1 VGSDS
6 TDAGTA
12 TSRIHAAIPHR
23 DPFLLVTDVAERG
36 ADTITTTWEVPTDLD
51 VFRGHFPGNPV
62 LPGVLISEHVFQSA
76 AILIYETESG
86 TKDLPGTPVL
96 TRIQDA
102 KFKRI
107 VKPGE
112 TLTTEVTLTESLAN
126 ARFGKARVR
135 CDGATVATLHF
146 ALAVTP

>member
-1 VGSDS
+1 VASSSARAAIEG
-6 TDAGTA
+6 
-12 TSRIHAAIPHR
+12 AIPHR
-23 DPFLLVTDVAERG
+23 DPFLFVTDVIERG
-36 ADTITTTWEVPTDLD
+36 EATITTEWEVPADMA
-51 VFRGHFPGNPV
+51 VFQGHFPGNPV

-76 AILIYETESG
+76 AILIYETEKG

-102 KFKRI
+102 RFKRI

-112 TLTTEVTLTESLAN
+112 TLRTEVTITDSLSN
-126 ARFGKARVR
+126 ARFGKAKVR
-135 CDGATVATLHF
+135 CEGKTVATLNF

>member
-1 VGSDS
+1 MASETR
-6 TDAGTA
+6 TD
-12 TSRIHAAIPHR
+12 RIHAAIPHR
-23 DPFLLVTDVAERG
+23 DPFLFVSDVVARD
-36 ADTITTTWEVPTDLD
+36 ATTITTTWEVPGDLD
-51 VFRGHFPGNPV
+51 VFRGHFPGDPV

-76 AILIYETESG
+76 AVLIYETEST

-107 VKPGE
+107 VRPGE

-135 CDGATVATLHF
+135 CEGATVAILSF

>member
-1 VGSDS
+1 VGSS
-6 TDAGTA
+6 TARA
-12 TSRIHAAIPHR
+12 AIMAAIPHR
-23 DPFLLVTDVAERG
+23 DPFLFVTNVIERD
-36 ADTITTTWEVPTDLD
+36 ATTITTEWEVPADMD

-76 AILIYETESG
+76 AILIYESESG

-102 KFKRI
+102 RFKRM

-112 TLTTEVTLTESLAN
+112 TLRTEVTITESLSN
-126 ARFGKARVR
+126 ARFGKAKVR
-135 CDGATVATLHF
+135 CGDKTVATLNF
-146 ALAVTP
+146 ALAVTS